1 VLNGEVTGTDQR
13 QTVRV
18 QITAVWLLA
27 LAATVS
33 VLAGCGSSSPAK
45 VGGTLQAVAALNPNV
60 NQRPSPLRIVLYELK
75 SVAVFNKADF
85 MALYQADQATLGGEF
100 VAREE
105 LTLQPGET
113 RAYARTLAP
122 ETRFL
127 GVLAVYRDL
136 ERATWRTFVAV
147 QPGKEHALTLR
158 ADRLAISATLQP

>member
-1 VLNGEVTGTDQR
+1 M
-13 QTVRV
+13 
-18 QITAVWLLA
+18 LLA
-27 LAATVS
+27 LVGMALL
-33 VLAGCGSSSPAK
+33 LAGCASPSPAK
-45 VGGTLQAVAALNPNV
+45 VSGTLQAVAALNPSV

-75 SVAVFNKADF
+75 SAAAFNKADF

-113 RAYARTLAP
+113 RTYARTLAP

-136 ERATWRTFVAV
+136 ERATWRTSVVV
-147 QPGKEHALTLR
+147 QPGKEHTLTLR
-158 ADRLAISATLQP
+158 ADRLAVSATLQP